1 MESENK
7 DLIEWKDAISYMQL
21 AIHTLQ
27 NSATEITPKAI
38 KSEMEMLRKKFETNE
53 VRRLTKIILKGK

>member
-53 VRRLTKIILKGK
+53 VRRLTKNILKGK

>member
-1 MESENK
+1 MESEKK

-38 KSEMEMLRKKFETNE
+38 KSEMEMLRKKFGANE
-53 VRRLTKIILKGK
+53 VRRLIRLIQK

>member
-1 MESENK
+1 MESEKK

-38 KSEMEMLRKKFETNE
+38 KSEMEMLRKKFGTNE
-53 VRRLTKIILKGK
+53 VRRLIRLIQK

>member
-38 KSEMEMLRKKFETNE
+38 KSEMEMLRKKFGTNE

>member
-38 KSEMEMLRKKFETNE
+38 KSEMEMLRKKFGTNE
-53 VRRLTKIILKGK
+53 VRRLTRIILKDK

>member
-38 KSEMEMLRKKFETNE
+38 KSEMEMLRKKFGTNE
-53 VRRLTKIILKGK
+53 VRRLTKLILKGK

>member
-1 MESENK
+1 MESEKN

-27 NSATEITPKAI
+27 NSATEITPKTI
-38 KSEMEMLRKKFETNE
+38 KSEMEMLRKKFGTNE
-53 VRRLTKIILKGK
+53 VKRLARTILKEK

>member
-38 KSEMEMLRKKFETNE
+38 KSEMEMLRKKFGTND

>member
-1 MESENK
+1 MESEKN

-38 KSEMEMLRKKFETNE
+38 KSEMEMLRKKFGTNE
-53 VRRLTKIILKGK
+53 VRRLTRIILKDK

>member
-7 DLIEWKDAISYMQL
+7 DLTEWKDAISYMQL

-38 KSEMEMLRKKFETNE
+38 KSEMEMLRKKFGTNE
-53 VRRLTKIILKGK
+53 VRKLTKII

>member
-7 DLIEWKDAISYMQL
+7 DLTEWKDAISYMQL

-38 KSEMEMLRKKFETNE
+38 KSEMEMLRKKFGTNE
-53 VRRLTKIILKGK
+53 VRKLTKIILKGK

>member
-1 MESENK
+1 MESDKN

-27 NSATEITPKAI
+27 NSATEITPKTI
-38 KSEMEMLRKKFETNE
+38 RKC
-53 VRRLTKIILKGK
+53 

>member
-27 NSATEITPKAI
+27 NSATEIKPKAI
-38 KSEMEMLRKKFETNE
+38 KSEMEMLRKKFGTNE
-53 VRRLTKIILKGK
+53 VRRLTRIILKGK